1 MRLGINGGWRLRGAV
16 SKSILTAT
24 AGLAALTAFEAQA
37 QTTSAAPAADMI
49 TEVVVTARRREERLQ
64 EVPVAVTAFD
74 GSQLERQGIRQ
85 LADIQNQTPS
95 LSANTGGI
103 GSRAYGSYTLR
114 GLSQGFGGA
123 VSVLTYLSEVNTLLP
138 NVGASLFDV
147 SSVQVL
153 KGPQGTLFGKS
164 ATGGAIVVTPT
175 HPELN
180 EWGGRASATIGNLGR
195 QDFSAALNIPLVDDQ
210 LAARIAYSR
219 QRRDGYTRMI
229 NVPGGKLDAQ
239 DMQSARA
246 SIEWRPFGGK
256 LTTYGM
262 VQYDEW
268 DQSPPG
274 HVLVGYNPLHQVVD
288 TALFTPEFALG
299 PGTSA
304 ILNFLSCPA
313 SAALG
318 YFSSTAACV
327 SQTTATLASYRPI
340 VLAEVARTARGGD
353 ELRRS
358 NVGVDTPFI
367 DRGEQTTFVNIS
379 TFDVGDLG
387 FTTLQLKN
395 IFSYQTARAVSA
407 FDLDGVPVN
416 FIDSAGGQLG
426 TQSAASGSIQ
436 QTRNRILRSDVN
448 LGPDIKRY
456 TNEFQVS
463 GSVRDDLIVWLAGYY
478 YEKAPIERHT
488 AGTSNFSRLPDFALV
503 FGLAGPAI
511 DPAIPP
517 TTPGGFTAFTNF
529 KLGGSD
535 KEEAVFGQATVDL
548 SALLEGLHF
557 TAGYRD
563 TKNRSRVL
571 EQTAVLDPATGRVSP
586 GVVLPA
592 KVSRSSGEGY
602 TLALDWKVNDDLLL
616 YATHRKGYKPGGS
629 NNVVGCGTTAPNC
642 NPSYSPE
649 TVKDIEVGVK
659 YDFTYGDWSGRI
671 NVAAYDQDYTDLLTT
686 INQNSVPFV
695 ANAGSATLRG
705 IEVETYIAP
714 TRSLLFT
721 GSYSYNDNYYNDF
734 VTGDPTG
741 VLLGTSA
748 CLPGFTATQCFIDA
762 ADAPFGAPKH
772 KGAVSAR
779 YQLPLE
785 ESVGTV
791 FATVEAS
798 YQSRK
803 FFGGTLYTSEARSV
817 FEPLVGAATYK
828 DWISQKAHTLIN
840 LRADWENIY
849 GTGASLSAYVRNVT
863 DKTYAVGGLP
873 LVTAGFITKVFG
885 EPRTYG
891 VILSYEF

>member
-1 MRLGINGGWRLRGAV
+1 
-16 SKSILTAT
+16 
-24 AGLAALTAFEAQA
+24 
-37 QTTSAAPAADMI
+37 
-49 TEVVVTARRREERLQ
+49 
-64 EVPVAVTAFD
+64 
-74 GSQLERQGIRQ
+74 
-85 LADIQNQTPS
+85 
-95 LSANTGGI
+95 
-103 GSRAYGSYTLR
+103 
-114 GLSQGFGGA
+114 
-123 VSVLTYLSEVNTLLP
+123 
-138 NVGASLFDV
+138 
-147 SSVQVL
+147 
-153 KGPQGTLFGKS
+153 
-164 ATGGAIVVTPT
+164 
-175 HPELN
+175 
-180 EWGGRASATIGNLGR
+180 
-195 QDFSAALNIPLVDDQ
+195 VD
-210 LAARIAYSR
+210 
-219 QRRDGYTRMI
+219 
-229 NVPGGKLDAQ
+229 
-239 DMQSARA
+239 
-246 SIEWRPFGGK
+246 
-256 LTTYGM
+256 
-262 VQYDEW
+262 
-268 DQSPPG
+268 
-274 HVLVGYNPLHQVVD
+274 
-288 TALFTPEFALG
+288 
-299 PGTSA
+299 
-304 ILNFLSCPA
+304 
-313 SAALG
+313 
-318 YFSSTAACV
+318 
-327 SQTTATLASYRPI
+327 
-340 VLAEVARTARGGD
+340 
-353 ELRRS
+353 
-358 NVGVDTPFI
+358 
-367 DRGEQTTFVNIS
+367 
-379 TFDVGDLG
+379 
-387 FTTLQLKN
+387 
-395 IFSYQTARAVSA
+395 
-407 FDLDGVPVN
+407 
-416 FIDSAGGQLG
+416 
-426 TQSAASGSIQ
+426 
-436 QTRNRILRSDVN
+436 
-448 LGPDIKRY
+448 
-456 TNEFQVS
+456 
-463 GSVRDDLIVWLAGYY
+463 
-478 YEKAPIERHT
+478 
-488 AGTSNFSRLPDFALV
+488 
-503 FGLAGPAI
+503 
-511 DPAIPP
+511 
-517 TTPGGFTAFTNF
+517 
-529 KLGGSD
+529 
-535 KEEAVFGQATVDL
+535 
-548 SALLEGLHF
+548 GLHF

-563 TKNRSRVL
+563 TRNRSYVV
-571 EQTAVLDPATGRVSP
+571 EQQAVVNPATGRVEPAP
-586 GVVLPA
+586 GPSLAP
-592 KVSRSSGEGY
+592 KDTRSDGTGY
-602 TLALDWKVNDDLLL
+602 TFALDWKVNDNLLL

-734 VTGDPTG
+734 VTSDPTG